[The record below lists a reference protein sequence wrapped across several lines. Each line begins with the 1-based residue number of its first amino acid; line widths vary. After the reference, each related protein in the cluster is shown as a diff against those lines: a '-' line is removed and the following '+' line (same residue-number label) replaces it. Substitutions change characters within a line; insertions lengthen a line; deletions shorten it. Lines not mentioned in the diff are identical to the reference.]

1 MDTAHKL
8 AQFED
13 RTRQAAKA
21 ILPHASL
28 SVVERRRDLLKIR
41 IGFGKKTFI
50 DIFYNPKNDCTD
62 YALYTTI
69 RESSAMTTSEGGTPI
84 LLKIPTLTGLVM
96 SLCSIKCSER

>member
-13 RTRQAAKA
+13 RTRQAANA

-28 SVVERRRDLLKIR
+28 SVVERRRDLFKIR

-50 DIFYNPKNDCTD
+50 DIFYNPDGNPERSTL
-62 YALYTTI
+62 ALL
-69 RESSAMTTSEGGTPI
+69 RAQQAAPLQSLSPI
-84 LLKIPTLTGLVM
+84 LLHAGIQRCQ
-96 SLCSIKCSER
+96 SLRGFA